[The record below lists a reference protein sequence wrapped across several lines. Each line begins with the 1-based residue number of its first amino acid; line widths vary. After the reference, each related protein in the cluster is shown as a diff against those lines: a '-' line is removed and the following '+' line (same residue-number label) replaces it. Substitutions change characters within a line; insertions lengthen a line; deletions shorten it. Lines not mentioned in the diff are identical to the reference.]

1 MREYGGRVSIPTP
14 DTRTY
19 PSIDELTSKRRKSIR
34 VVVPSIVDSLPVY
47 PIFLSRLKR
56 HLDWISILSTPPTNS
71 IKLLP
76 PKLNRNCEYNSTIPR
91 PISKKISSDETK
103 SNHRASQRNCKTKT
117 CTDRLYRRYWFTEN
131 DAPLSSTRI
140 IGYEHRFENRSQSG
154 TLGDRHP
161 AKWSQFAYLSV
172 RMLLARRH
180 RPYLRPTTR
189 SMRGDGGGRERGSRN
204 RLSHV
209 PWRMC
214 RGTREP
220 ASNTA
225 PIDFRRASMSG
236 VARPRASK
244 QGYNTASTSSPPAA
258 VTIDGHTGLCR

>member
-103 SNHRASQRNCKTKT
+103 SKDQNLHRPTVSPLLVYRKRCTTLVNSYRRIRAPLRKQIAIRNLGRSSSSQMEPICVSIRQDASGQEASTVSTPDRVCEGAGEGAKEVAAIGYRTCLDACVAARASQHRIRP
-117 CTDRLYRRYWFTEN
+117 RLIL
-131 DAPLSSTRI
+131 D
-140 IGYEHRFENRSQSG
+140 
-154 TLGDRHP
+154 
-161 AKWSQFAYLSV
+161 
-172 RMLLARRH
+172 ARR
-180 RPYLRPTTR
+180 
-189 SMRGDGGGRERGSRN
+189 
-204 RLSHV
+204 
-209 PWRMC
+209 
-214 RGTREP
+214 
-220 ASNTA
+220 
-225 PIDFRRASMSG
+225 
-236 VARPRASK
+236 
-244 QGYNTASTSSPPAA
+244 
-258 VTIDGHTGLCR
+258 